1 MIELEM
7 TKANLESLGLTTAA
21 KYLDAFLERA
31 QDQNHTYLS
40 FLNELLEAEVA
51 ERQRRNIEVRSKLS
65 RLPHKK
71 TLQEFDFN
79 FQPGVDEKLVK
90 ELATMAF
97 VHRAENVVLLGPPGV
112 GKTHLAVGLSMEALS
127 RGISVYFTTLMRMVE
142 DLKRAYENQSLM
154 RRMKVYSSTKL
165 LVIDEVGYLPLD
177 SLGSSLFFQ
186 LISARYE
193 RGSIILTSN
202 KGFGEWGEL
211 LSDPVLATAVLDR
224 LLHHAHIIN
233 IRGNSY
239 RLKDRAKT
247 GLYKNIQ
254 GNV

>member
-40 FLNELLEAEVA
+40 FLNELLE
-51 ERQRRNIEVRSKLS
+51 VRSKLS

-97 VHRAENVVLLGPPGV
+97 VHRAENAVLLGPPGV